1 MQFKINNEIYDVV
14 IIRKRTTRNTYI
26 RVKEDMKIYV
36 TTNTFTLNMFIKDLL
51 ERSYNEI
58 AKMIETQKRKN
69 SNNDGFYYLGKR
81 YNVVYKDVRG
91 VKLDEDNCYMKEG
104 YDVDTFYKKEAS
116 KLFKEKL
123 EENYNKFTRK
133 IPEPTLRIR
142 KMKTRWGVCNV
153 RTHVI
158 TLNLELIKRDPKYL
172 DYVIMHELSH
182 LIHGNHSARFWNL
195 VEENCPGAKKI
206 GKEMKEFL

>member
-1 MQFKINNEIYDVV
+1 MQFKINSEIYDVV

-195 VEENCPGAKKI
+195 VEENCPGCKKI

>member
-1 MQFKINNEIYDVV
+1 MQFKVNNEIYDVV

-36 TTNTFTLNMFIKDLL
+36 TTNTFTLNIFIRDLL
-51 ERSYNEI
+51 EKSYNEI

-69 SNNDGFYYLGKR
+69 INNDGFYYLGKR
-81 YNVVYKDVRG
+81 YNIIYKDVRG
-91 VKLDEDNCYMKEG
+91 IKLDEDNCYMKED
-104 YDVDTFYKKEAS
+104 YDVDIFYKKEAS
-116 KLFKEKL
+116 KLFREKL

-172 DYVIMHELSH
+172 NYVIMHELSH

-195 VEENCPGAKKI
+195 VEENCPGCKKI

>member
-1 MQFKINNEIYDVV
+1 MQFKVNNEIYDVV

-36 TTNTFTLNMFIKDLL
+36 TTNTFTLNIFIKDLL
-51 ERSYNEI
+51 EKSYNEI

-69 SNNDGFYYLGKR
+69 INNDGFYYLGKR
-81 YNVVYKDVRG
+81 YNIVYKDVRG
-91 VKLDEDNCYMKEG
+91 IKLDEDNCYMKEE

-116 KLFKEKL
+116 KIFKEKL
-123 EENYNKFTRK
+123 EENYNKFTRN

-172 DYVIMHELSH
+172 NYVIMHELSH
-182 LIHGNHSARFWNL
+182 LIHGNHSKRFWNL
-195 VEENCPGAKKI
+195 VEENCPGCKKI

>member
-1 MQFKINNEIYDVV
+1 MQFKINNEIYDVI

-26 RVKEDMKIYV
+26 RVKNDLKIYV

-51 ERSYNEI
+51 EKSYNEI

-69 SNNDGFYYLGKR
+69 VNNDGFYYLGKK

-91 VKLDEDNCYMKEG
+91 VKLDDDNCYMKEG
-104 YDVDTFYKKEAS
+104 YDVDAFYKKEAS
-116 KLFKEKL
+116 ILFKEKL

-133 IPEPTLRIR
+133 IPKTTLRIR

-172 DYVIMHELSH
+172 NYVIMHELSH

>member
-1 MQFKINNEIYDVV
+1 MQFKVNNEIYDVV

-36 TTNTFTLNMFIKDLL
+36 TTNTFTLNIFIKDLL
-51 ERSYNEI
+51 EKSYNEI

-69 SNNDGFYYLGKR
+69 INNDGFYYLGKR
-81 YNVVYKDVRG
+81 YNIVYKDVRG
-91 VKLDEDNCYMKEG
+91 IKLDEDNCYMKED
-104 YDVDTFYKKEAS
+104 YDVDIFYKKEAS
-116 KLFKEKL
+116 KLFREKL

-172 DYVIMHELSH
+172 NYVIMHELSH
-182 LIHGNHSARFWNL
+182 LIHGNHSKRFWNL
-195 VEENCPGAKKI
+195 VEENCPGCKKI

>member
-1 MQFKINNEIYDVV
+1 MQFKINNEIYDVI
-14 IIRKRTTRNTYI
+14 IIRKRTTRYTYI
-26 RVKEDMKIYV
+26 RVKNDLKIYV

-81 YNVVYKDVRG
+81 YNIVYKDVRG
-91 VKLDEDNCYMKEG
+91 IKLDEDNCYMKEG

-172 DYVIMHELSH
+172 NYVIMHELSH
-182 LIHGNHSARFWNL
+182 LIHGNHSSRFWNL

>member
-51 ERSYNEI
+51 ERSYDEI
-58 AKMIETQKRKN
+58 AKMIETQKIKN

-81 YNVVYKDVRG
+81 YNVVYKDVKG

-116 KLFKEKL
+116 KIFKDKL
-123 EENYNKFTRK
+123 EENYNKFTRN

-182 LIHGNHSARFWNL
+182 LIHGNHSTRFWNL
-195 VEENCPGAKKI
+195 VEENCPGGKKI
-206 GKEMKEFL
+206 GKEMKDFL

>member
-1 MQFKINNEIYDVV
+1 
-14 IIRKRTTRNTYI
+14 
-26 RVKEDMKIYV
+26 
-36 TTNTFTLNMFIKDLL
+36 
-51 ERSYNEI
+51 
-58 AKMIETQKRKN
+58 MIETQKRKN
-69 SNNDGFYYLGKR
+69 INNDGFYYLGKR
-81 YNVVYKDVRG
+81 YNIVYIDVRG
-91 VKLDEDNCYMKEG
+91 IKLDEDNCYMKEG

-116 KLFKEKL
+116 KIFKEKL
-123 EENYNKFTRK
+123 EENYNKFTRN

-172 DYVIMHELSH
+172 NYVIMHELSH
-182 LIHGNHSARFWNL
+182 LIHGNHSKRFWNL
-195 VEENCPGAKKI
+195 VEENCPGCKKI